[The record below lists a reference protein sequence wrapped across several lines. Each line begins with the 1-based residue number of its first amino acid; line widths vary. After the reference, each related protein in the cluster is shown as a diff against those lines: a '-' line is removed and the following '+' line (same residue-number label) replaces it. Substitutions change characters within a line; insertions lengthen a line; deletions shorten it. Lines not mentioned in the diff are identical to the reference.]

1 MQIEPVASIP
11 QIEVPAPWLKIP
23 LDDGGV
29 PALPVAEPAEAT
41 AIVLTPMMKQYLEV
55 KAQVPGAILFFR
67 LGDFYEMF
75 FEDAVK
81 ASALLNI
88 TLTARSKGAD
98 KVPMCGVPHHSARRY
113 IARLVNFGCKVA
125 ICEQV
130 EEAGGPG
137 IVRREV
143 VRVVSPGMVLDDDV
157 LEATENNFLAAI
169 KPPSDDADAWG
180 AVLLDASTGEF
191 LALAPASL
199 EVLGDELSRAK
210 VREVLAPEGSLGARL
225 DPLLELLSTR
235 PALATLPPDAF
246 DVRRGEAQLK
256 AHFQVASLDGFGLD
270 SKSPSVG
277 AAGAA
282 LRYLKETQKTPAA
295 HVDRISVL
303 ARGTQLVL
311 DESCRTHLELHKT
324 MKDGARAGSLLGVMD
339 QTSTA
344 AGARKLSRWIAAPLA
359 QVAAIDARL
368 DAVALLVGKAVWREE
383 LAALLKEVADVERLC
398 GRLSLASGTPRDLKG
413 LGRSLVA
420 LGRLGAALD
429 QPPTAVPQLLKSLAG
444 PLMSEQL
451 ATLGATLE
459 AAVID
464 EPGAVVADGGFIRS
478 GYDSDLDGCVALATS
493 GKDYLAKL
501 EARERTRTG
510 IGSLKVRFNRVFGY
524 YLEVTK
530 ANLHLVPKEWTRK
543 QTMVGGERYA
553 TDELR
558 EYEEKVLSADE
569 KRIAL
574 EQRLFEQLRAL
585 VIARAFALRAAADA
599 AATLDVLISFSR
611 VSAAGRYVR
620 PTVDD
625 SQVLQ
630 IEGGRHPVVEKSL
643 QSGEVFVPND
653 IRLDREEA
661 QVLIITGPNMAGK
674 STVMRQVALT
684 VVMAQS
690 GCFVPARTARIGL
703 CDRVFT
709 RVGASDNLARGQS
722 TFMVEM
728 TETAHILHHA
738 TRSSLVVLDE
748 IGRGT
753 STFDGLSIAWAVAE
767 QLHDRVGARTLFATH
782 YHELTDLARERPR
795 VKNCSIAVREV
806 GGRVLFLRKLV
817 SGSASKSYGIEVA
830 RLAGLPP
837 EVVARARELLH
848 NLEASEL
855 DETGHPRLA
864 RKATVAPA
872 EPTARVDRSQLGLF
886 GPVSPVVSG
895 PNEAVLRAL
904 EEFSTDASS
913 PLEALNAIAR
923 WKAALAKKS

>member
-1 MQIEPVASIP
+1 MQIEPVASTP
-11 QIEVPAPWLKIP
+11 QIEGQARRPKKPSADEPVVEVAPVEAVVDGPAI
-23 LDDGGV
+23 
-29 PALPVAEPAEAT
+29 A
-41 AIVLTPMMKQYLEV
+41 LTPMMKQYLEV

-81 ASALLNI
+81 AAGLLNI

-113 IARLVNFGCKVA
+113 IARLINFGCKVA

-157 LEATENNFLAAI
+157 LEATENNFLAAL
-169 KPPSDDADAWG
+169 KPPDEEGGSWG
-180 AVLLDASTGEF
+180 GVLLDASTGEF
-191 LALAPASL
+191 LALAPSSL
-199 EVLGDELSRAK
+199 ETLGDELSRAK
-210 VREVLAPEGSLGARL
+210 VREVLVPEGALGPQL
-225 DPLLELLSTR
+225 EVLLGLLSRR
-235 PALATLPPDAF
+235 PALATLPADAF
-246 DVRRGEAQLK
+246 DLRRGEAVLK
-256 AHFQVASLDGFGLD
+256 AHFQVASLDGYGLD
-270 SKSPSVG
+270 AKSPSV
-277 AAGAA
+277 AAASAA
-282 LRYLKETQKTPAA
+282 LRYLKETQKTAAA
-295 HVDRISVL
+295 HVDRISIL

-311 DESCRTHLELHKT
+311 DESCRTHLELLQT
-324 MKDGARAGSLLGVMD
+324 MKDGARAGSLLGVLD
-339 QTSTA
+339 QTSTS
-344 AGARKLSRWIAAPLA
+344 AGARKLSRWLSAPLA
-359 QVAAIDARL
+359 QVAPIEARL
-368 DAVALLVGKAVWREE
+368 DAVAGLISKAVLREE
-383 LAALLKEVADVERLC
+383 LGALLKQIADVERLC
-398 GRLSLASGTPRDLKG
+398 ARLSLGSGSPRDLKA
-413 LGRSLVA
+413 LGRSLGCLGQVA
-420 LGRLGAALD
+420 ATLGKG
-429 QPPTAVPQLLKSLAG
+429 QPLPGLLKALCG
-444 PLMSEQL
+444 PLSAAQVQG
-451 ATLGATLE
+451 LGATLE
-459 AAVID
+459 AAMVD
-464 EPGAVVADGGFIRS
+464 EPPAVIAEGGFIRP
-478 GYDSDLDGCVALATS
+478 GYDAELDGYVALATS
-493 GKDYLAKL
+493 GKDYLVKL
-501 EARERTRTG
+501 EAREKTRTG

-530 ANLHLVPKEWTRK
+530 ANLHLVPKDWTRK

-574 EQRLFEQLRAL
+574 ELRLFEQLRAL
-585 VIARAFALRAAADA
+585 VIAQAFAVRAAADA
-599 AATLDVLISFSR
+599 AATLDVLVSFAR

-620 PTVDD
+620 PSIDET
-625 SQVLQ
+625 QVLK
-630 IEGGRHPVVEKSL
+630 IEGGRHPVVEKAL
-643 QSGEVFVPND
+643 PPGDLFVPND
-653 IRLDREEA
+653 VLLDREDA
-661 QVLIITGPNMAGK
+661 QLLVITGPNMAGK

-684 VVMAQS
+684 VVMAQA
-690 GCFVPARTARIGL
+690 GCFVPARAARIGL

-738 TRSSLVVLDE
+738 TRRSLVVLDE

-795 VKNCSIAVREV
+795 VKNCSIAVKEV
-806 GGRVLFLRKLV
+806 EGRVLFLRKLV
-817 SGSASKSYGIEVA
+817 SGVASKSYGIEVA

-837 EVVARARELLH
+837 EVIARARELLH

-855 DETGHPRLA
+855 DEAGHPRLA
-864 RKATVAPA
+864 RRVGGAASAPPSIDLA
-872 EPTARVDRSQLGLF
+872 QLGLF
-886 GPVSPVVSG
+886 GPVAPVVNG
-895 PNEAVLRAL
+895 PKDGVLKAL
-904 EEFSTDASS
+904 EEFSIDASS

-923 WKAALAKKS
+923 WKAQLLKKA